1 MTVHN
6 NNVAAAAASIPP
18 RQVEV
23 VVVVGAADVV
33 VVRAL
38 LGGRGGR
45 VARGSRVGRLSVVEQ
60 DERGIGRS
68 REGRGVRDGERR
80 GAVQK

>member
-1 MTVHN
+1 MNRHLKRVPFQIWVQNTFIPTHLPRPVTVHN
-6 NNVAAAAASIPP
+6 NNVAAAASIPP

-38 LGGRGGR
+38 LGGREGR
-45 VARGSRVGRLSVVEQ
+45 A
-60 DERGIGRS
+60 GRS
-68 REGRGVRDGERR
+68 RVAGRSVVGS
-80 GAVQK
+80 

>member
-6 NNVAAAAASIPP
+6 NNVAAAASIPP

-23 VVVVGAADVV
+23 VVVVVGAADVV

-38 LGGRGGR
+38 GGEGGSLR
-45 VARGSRVGRLSVVEQ
+45 GRLSVVEQ

-68 REGRGVRDGERR
+68 RAGRGVRDGER
-80 GAVQK
+80 